1 MHYFFVQ
8 CSCICISPCRS
19 LNTVG
24 AVHFHV
30 YFSVDFLVTA
40 SQDALTD
47 ILHYISLLCL
57 MYLLCYVCRVYF
69 QVALLSG
76 VKGLTSFIKDP
87 TVGLAGVMDTQ
98 LSFLSNENEVKSQ
111 LRKARVEFDGPP
123 TVSIPKLHSLINPS
137 YDFIQ
142 VLVSPTILM
151 SFCCCCECVLSG
163 LQLRH

>member
-1 MHYFFVQ
+1 M
-8 CSCICISPCRS
+8 
-19 LNTVG
+19 
-24 AVHFHV
+24 
-30 YFSVDFLVTA
+30 
-40 SQDALTD
+40 
-47 ILHYISLLCL
+47 
-57 MYLLCYVCRVYF
+57 
-69 QVALLSG
+69 SG

-87 TVGLAGVMDTQ
+87 SVGLVGVMDTQ